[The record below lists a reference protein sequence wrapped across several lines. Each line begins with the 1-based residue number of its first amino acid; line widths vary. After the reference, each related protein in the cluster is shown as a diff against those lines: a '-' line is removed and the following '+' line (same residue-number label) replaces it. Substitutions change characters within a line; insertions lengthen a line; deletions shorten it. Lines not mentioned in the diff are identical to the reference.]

1 MQLSEEREA
10 TCACACGADVDTEEH
25 RAGAAAR
32 GDRAVG
38 RSHLD
43 GGGGVALVGWID
55 KSICARHRFR
65 SII

>member
-1 MQLSEEREA
+1 MQLSKE

-43 GGGGVALVGWID
+43 GGGEVALVGFGWID
-55 KSICARHRFR
+55 KSICARHCFR
-65 SII
+65 RII